1 MSFPGSFTRAQ
12 FATGLLIRSVKVNGD
27 YLLVDNCTI
36 NQVQDI
42 DMNKLYIQGGP
53 GTAIANIGAKK
64 FTGELSFPIRVNKD
78 NVLEPAVK
86 TILQHAENPMYAL
99 TLDTNHMLS
108 YLGLTAENGG
118 SDNNALLTLDQMVLK
133 SLSISCSVDD
143 QIKVSASFEG
153 MIDVR
158 TNSDYAVPDENHV
171 MGRSLTWGDCDAS
184 RYQSSMRSVSNF
196 TLQINNETETPAFL
210 IPYDGTGSTTSRND
224 QVSFI
229 GVKEVKWTGEYNE
242 FLRVG
247 SELDSHIH
255 GGWMVGENLQFNIG
269 PITATYTVP
278 LFQIAEL
285 PLTAKI
291 LTRKTKWNAMI
302 SPAQPMRQGGL
313 FSFIE

>member
-1 MSFPGSFTRAQ
+1 MSYPGSFSRVQ
-12 FATGLLIRSVKVNGD
+12 FATGLLIRSVKVNGH

-36 NQVQDI
+36 NQTQEI

-53 GTAIANIGAKK
+53 GRAIANIGAKK
-64 FTGELSFPIRVNKD
+64 FTGDLSFPIRVDRD
-78 NVLEPAVK
+78 NQLEPAVK
-86 TILQHAENPMYAL
+86 TILQHAENPMYSL

-118 SDNNALLTLDQMVLK
+118 TDSNALLTLDQMVLK
-133 SLSISCSVDD
+133 SLSISAAVDD
-143 QIKVSASFEG
+143 VVKVSASFEG

-158 TNSDYAVPDENHV
+158 TDSDYAVPDENHV

-184 RYQSSMRSVSNF
+184 RYQSSMRSVSSFN
-196 TLQINNETETPAFL
+196 LQISNEIETPVFL
-210 IPYDGTGSTTSRND
+210 MPYTGAGIARTD
-224 QVSFI
+224 QVALI
-229 GVKEVKWTGEYNE
+229 GIREVKWTGEFSE

-247 SELDSHIH
+247 TELDSNIH

-269 PITATYTVP
+269 PITALYTIP
-278 LFQIAEL
+278 LFEIAEL
-285 PLTAKI
+285 PLTSKI

-313 FSFIE
+313 FIFQE

>member
-1 MSFPGSFTRAQ
+1 MSFPGSLTRVQ
-12 FATGLLIRSVKVNGD
+12 FATGLLIRSVKVNGN

-36 NQVQDI
+36 NQTQEI

-64 FTGELSFPIRVNKD
+64 FTGELSFPIRVDRD

-118 SDNNALLTLDQMVLK
+118 TDNNALLTLDQMVLK
-133 SLSISCSVDD
+133 SLSISCSTDD
-143 QIKVSASFEG
+143 QVKVTAAFEG

-158 TNSDYAVPDENHV
+158 TDSDYAVPNENHI

-184 RYQSSMRSVSNF
+184 RFQSSMRSISNF
-196 TLQINNETETPAFL
+196 SLQINNEIETPAFL
-210 IPYDGTGSTTSRND
+210 MPYEGTGTTRND
-224 QVSFI
+224 QVSLI
-229 GVKEVKWTGEYNE
+229 GVKEVKWTGEYSE
-242 FLRVG
+242 FIRVG
-247 SELDSHIH
+247 ADLDTTVH
-255 GGWMVGENLQFNIG
+255 GGWMVNENLQFNIG
-269 PITATYTVP
+269 PITANYAVP

-285 PLTAKI
+285 PLTSKI
-291 LTRKTKWNAMI
+291 LSRKTKWNAMI

-313 FSFIE
+313 FTFQE